1 MVTNDEVSKII
12 YEHIKDE
19 LERKP
24 LTREE
29 IHNPMHN
36 ERKEALYNAILCYD
50 ETGNVCGYNIQ
61 VRLEEKEIYKQCFY
75 LPIIDASWN
84 GVKNSNNLPDKK
96 VKIGYDGKY
105 QSQNELLKKNDIE
118 QGLAMFLNLKSLGL
132 VYLGEGFVGLTCSDV
147 LYNIARNFK
156 FAGYPT
162 NEATKKMNES
172 KSFA

>member
-1 MVTNDEVSKII
+1 MVTNDEISKII
-12 YEHIKDE
+12 YAHIKDE

-29 IHNPMHN
+29 IHNPMRN

-61 VRLEEKEIYKQCFY
+61 VRLAEKEVYKQSFY

-84 GVKNSNNLPDKK
+84 GVKSSNNLPDKK

-105 QSQNELLKKNDIE
+105 QSQNELLNKNNIE
-118 QGLAMFLNLKSLGL
+118 QGLAMFLNLKSFGL
-132 VYLGEGFVGLTCSDV
+132 VYLGEGFIGLTCSDV

-156 FAGYPT
+156 FAGYPI
-162 NEATKKMNES
+162 NEVTKKMNES